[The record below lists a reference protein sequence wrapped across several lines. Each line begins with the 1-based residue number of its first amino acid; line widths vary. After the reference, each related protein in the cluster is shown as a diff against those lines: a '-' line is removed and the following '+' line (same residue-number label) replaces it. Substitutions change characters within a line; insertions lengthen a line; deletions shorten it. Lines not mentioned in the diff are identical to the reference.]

1 MAAINKASFANLYG
15 NAGTTFPDNT
25 NGEISEGDMRAFGQ
39 HIAESVPFL
48 ADIIPTDSTGTAIA
62 FDAPRTYGISAPETG
77 NITLNS
83 SGLVKGVTQ
92 LIIHNNSGE
101 PTFGAEFKIISG
113 AYVTGEDNY
122 IFCHAVSSSLIL
134 VTISQEL

>member
-1 MAAINKASFANLYG
+1 MAQRNVSAFK
-15 NAGTTFPDNT
+15 TTKNSRYADNT
-25 NGEISEGDMRAFGQ
+25 AGDVSAADSRDMFEDVAD
-39 HIAESVPFL
+39 SVVFL
-48 ADIIPTDSTGTAIA
+48 QELATPSTGTAIA
-62 FDAPRTYGISAPETG
+62 FDKFRSYGVSSPETG

-83 SGLVKGVTQ
+83 AGLLAGVTQ
-92 LIIHNNSGE
+92 LVIHNNSSE